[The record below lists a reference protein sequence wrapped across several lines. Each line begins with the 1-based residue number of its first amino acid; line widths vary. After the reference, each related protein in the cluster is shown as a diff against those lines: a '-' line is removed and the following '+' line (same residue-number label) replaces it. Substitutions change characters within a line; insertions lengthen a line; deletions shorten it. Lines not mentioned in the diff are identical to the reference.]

1 MARPRPV
8 IHKAYRPFELKS
20 VDVDARRFT
29 GLASTWSLDLDGEV
43 IERGAFARSLDHWR
57 GSAKLIIPLIDQH
70 NYDSVR
76 HVFGKLETAA
86 ETDVGLET
94 EFSVVASPEGDEYLA
109 RISGGFLNGLSI
121 GFSVVD
127 RVREERVIGG
137 ETVTV
142 PVIKELR
149 LMEVSAVIWGANPEA
164 LIDLAAAKALLA
176 PARTRTLSPEEVE
189 GLRALRGE
197 IDALL
202 PVPALAP
209 TDPARLRLDALAR
222 EVLAGAVRTV

>member
-1 MARPRPV
+1 MPRPRPTV
-8 IHKAYRPFELKS
+8 HKAYRPFELKT
-20 VDVDARRFT
+20 VDVAGRRFT
-29 GLASTWSLDLDGEV
+29 GLASTWSLDLDGEI
-43 IERGAFARSLDHWR
+43 IERGAFRRSLDHWR
-57 GSAKLIIPLIDQH
+57 ASPKLIIPLIDQH

-76 HVFGKLETAA
+76 MVFGKLEDAA
-86 ETDVGLET
+86 ETDAGLES
-94 EFSVVASPEGDEYLA
+94 EFSVVASGEGDEYMA
-109 RISGGFLNGLSI
+109 RIAGGFCNGLSI
-121 GFSVVD
+121 GYGVVD

-149 LMEVSAVIWGANPEA
+149 LMEISAVIWGANPEA

-176 PARTRTLSPEEVE
+176 PARSRTLEPEEIE
-189 GLRALRGE
+189 GLQTLRRE

-202 PVPALAP
+202 PEPALAP

-222 EVLAGAVRTV
+222 EVRAGALRTL